1 MSPSIVTG
9 DLMPTISIEQVEDED
24 AKGGWI
30 PLDEVQLIDMFSHV
44 IVSNQEEELGA
55 EYAFHRVRDEE
66 YYMEKFPGF
75 SEEVYTILANEQKRL
90 DDEKMPKNELVNEV
104 VSAELDNIKN
114 QLVEMTETVKGLEV
128 AELDNEVVGSNL
140 FDILPV

>member
-1 MSPSIVTG
+1 MSPSVVTG
-9 DLMPTISIEQVEDED
+9 DCMPTITIDQVEDED

-55 EYAFHRVRDEE
+55 EFAFHRVRDEE

-75 SEEVYTILANEQKRL
+75 SDEVYTILAREQKRL
-90 DDEKMPKNELVNEV
+90 DDEKIPKHELVNEV
-104 VSAELDNIKN
+104 VNAELDNIKN
-114 QLVEMTETVKGLEV
+114 EIVEMTEIVKGLKDE
-128 AELDNEVVGSNL
+128 A
-140 FDILPV
+140 

>member
-1 MSPSIVTG
+1 MSPSVVTG

-44 IVSNQEEELGA
+44 IVSNQEEELGN
-55 EYAFHRVRDEE
+55 EFAFDRVRGED
-66 YYMEKFPGF
+66 YFMEKFPGF
-75 SEEVYTILANEQKRL
+75 SDEVYSILAREQKKL
-90 DDEKMPKNELVNEV
+90 DDEKLSKNEIVNEV

-128 AELDNEVVGSNL
+128 AETVKELKHEA
-140 FDILPV
+140 